1 MKKSFAQQTEEVLSH
16 DIEEALLAAV
26 TPQAPEPERAALL
39 RQRVLDKVK
48 EAADNEPMPY
58 STIHAQEGPWISVAP
73 LVDMKVLRQD
83 GDSASFLLRVQPGGQ
98 LPDHVHLEEEECL
111 VLEGSLLLG
120 EGIMLRAGDYHR
132 APKGSP
138 HGVASTNTGVLLFLR
153 SDNPAYHP

>member
-1 MKKSFAQQTEEVLSH
+1 MNTLTTQHEDVLSH
-16 DIEEALLAAV
+16 ELEEALLTAV
-26 TPQAPEPERAALL
+26 APQFPDSERAAQLK
-39 RQRVLDKVK
+39 QRVLEKVRA
-48 EAADNEPMPY
+48 AADNEPAAY
-58 STIHAQEGPWISVAP
+58 STIHSNEGPWISVGP

-83 GDSASFLLRVQPGGQ
+83 GDSASFLLRVQAGGQ

-120 EGIMLRAGDYHR
+120 EGVMLRAGDYHR

-138 HGVASTNTGVLLFLR
+138 HGPASTKTGVLLFLR

>member
-1 MKKSFAQQTEEVLSH
+1 MSKSVASHENVLPP
-16 DIEEALLAAV
+16 DIEEALLASVA
-26 TPQAPEPERAALL
+26 PQAGHGERL
-39 RQRVLDKVK
+39 RQRVLDTIKQ
-48 EAADNEPMPY
+48 AADNEPVPH
-58 STIHAQEGPWISVAP
+58 STIHAQEGPWIAVAP

-83 GDSASFLLRVQPGGQ
+83 GDSASFLLRVQPGGK

-120 EGIMLRAGDYHR
+120 EGVMLRAGDYHR

-138 HGVASTNTGVLLFLR
+138 HAPACTHTGALLFLR

>member
-1 MKKSFAQQTEEVLSH
+1 MNKPLTQHEDVLSH
-16 DIEEALLAAV
+16 DIEEALLSAV
-26 TPQAPEPERAALL
+26 APQSPEAERASRL
-39 RQRVLDKVK
+39 RQRVL
-48 EAADNEPMPY
+48 ETIRQATDNEPVAY
-58 STIHAQEGPWISVAP
+58 STIHSGEGPWISVAP

-120 EGIMLRAGDYHR
+120 EGVMLRAGDYHR

-138 HGVASTNTGVLLFLR
+138 HGPASTKTGVLLFLR